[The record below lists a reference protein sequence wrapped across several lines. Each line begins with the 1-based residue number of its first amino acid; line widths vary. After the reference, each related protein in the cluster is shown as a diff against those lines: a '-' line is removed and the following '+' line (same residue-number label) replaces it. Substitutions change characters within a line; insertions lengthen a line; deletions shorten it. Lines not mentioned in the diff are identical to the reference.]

1 MKLAATILIICVAIL
16 LALGTVMLFSSPVGA
31 PLLSKQLFWCAL
43 GLVACVGVNLV
54 DYQHLKKIAWPLLIF
69 TGVMLV
75 LVLIPHVGTWR
86 GGARRWFNLGFM
98 LFQPSEFAKLVLLIA
113 VAHYG
118 DRFQR
123 RMPNFKQGL
132 AWPAAFIAPL
142 LLLMIVEPDYGT
154 TLLLAAVSAVMLLV
168 AGARLKH
175 VAIISVLGVVVVGLS
190 IWHNPIRLAR
200 IMDFINGTGYQS
212 SQSIIALGSGGWT
225 GVGLG
230 DGRQKLGYVPENH
243 TDFILS
249 IIGEELGL
257 VATLSVVVL
266 FVTIVIC
273 GIFIASNARDRF
285 GFLLA
290 TGLTFLIGLQAFI
303 NIGVVS
309 GALPNKGLALPFVSY
324 GGSSLVM
331 MLAAIGLLLNVAR
344 HGEVAVRVGGR
355 RINPFNPANIPSTQ
369 LP

>member
-1 MKLAATILIICVAIL
+1 MKRATTILVFCVAAL

-31 PLLSKQLFWCAL
+31 SLLAKQMLWCVL
-43 GLVACVGVNLV
+43 GLVACVAMTVV
-54 DYQHLKKIAWPLLIF
+54 DYKHLKKLAWPLLIF
-69 TGVMLV
+69 TAVLLV
-75 LVLIPHVGTWR
+75 AVLIPHVGTWR

-98 LFQPSEFAKLVLLIA
+98 LFQPSEFAKLALLIA

-123 RMPNFKQGL
+123 QMATFKFGL

-142 LLLMIVEPDYGT
+142 LVLIILEPDYGT

-168 AGARLKH
+168 AGARLTY
-175 VAIISVLGVVVVGLS
+175 VAIITVLGLAAVGLS
-190 IWHNPIRLAR
+190 IWYNPNRITR

-212 SQSIIALGSGGWT
+212 TQAVIALGSGGWT

-257 VATLSVVVL
+257 VATLSVVLL

-273 GIFIASNARDRF
+273 GIYIASNARDRF

-290 TGLTFLIGLQAFI
+290 TGLTFLIGLQSFI

-331 MLAAIGLLLNVAR
+331 MLAAVGLLLNVAR
-344 HGEVAVRVGGR
+344 HGEAPVRVGGR
-355 RINPFNPANIPSTQ
+355 RVNPFNPSNIPSTQ